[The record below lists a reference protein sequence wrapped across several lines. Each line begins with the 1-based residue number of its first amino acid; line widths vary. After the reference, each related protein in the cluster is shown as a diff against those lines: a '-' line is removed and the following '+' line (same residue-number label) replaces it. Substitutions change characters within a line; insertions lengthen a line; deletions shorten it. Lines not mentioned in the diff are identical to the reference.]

1 MIFKLVALGVIST
14 VLILLLK
21 DTRPEMALLTG
32 VASGIL
38 MLLVVFD
45 RLFDVIDAF
54 YRIAEKTQI
63 DMGLF
68 SSVLKIIGVGYL
80 TEFSANVC
88 ADAGSKSVGDKIMLG
103 GKVVIIVLAL
113 PIINSLV
120 EIITGI
126 LP

>member
-1 MIFKLVALGVIST
+1 MGVIST
-14 VLILLLK
+14 VIILLLK
-21 DTRPEMALLTG
+21 DTRPEMAMLVG

-38 MLLVVFD
+38 MLLLVFD
-45 RLFDVIDAF
+45 SLFDVIDAF
-54 YRIAEKTQI
+54 YHIAEKTQI

-80 TEFSANVC
+80 TEFSANIC